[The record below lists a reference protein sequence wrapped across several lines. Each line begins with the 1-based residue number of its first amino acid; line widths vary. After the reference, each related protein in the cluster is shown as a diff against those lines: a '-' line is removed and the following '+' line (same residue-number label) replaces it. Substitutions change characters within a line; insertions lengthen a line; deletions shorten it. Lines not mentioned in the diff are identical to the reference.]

1 MWCAGNDY
9 LRIAGDYLLCHLRS
23 TSRRERRVKMI
34 DPIITLVVCYVGIM
48 TLFGIALI
56 AGELR

>member
-1 MWCAGNDY
+1 
-9 LRIAGDYLLCHLRS
+9 
-23 TSRRERRVKMI
+23 MI
-34 DPIITLVVCYVGIM
+34 DPMITLVVCYVGIM